1 MHILLAEPTVP
12 QKLPASPGILLRPI
26 NIHNG
31 VIAFPY
37 KDPLR
42 RADPY
47 NPLPSEAEIRCRRC
61 GTWVLQKIEMDLTLY
76 LHTIMSSKTFTRW
89 TEEERRAHRRKQNAT
104 YQARKVENL
113 TPREKQVKEEERR
126 KRQATKQAMEQGEW
140 ISATVTIKVEKE
152 EKKATKVAK
161 NGFAALESD
170 EEKEVQ
176 ETKETWGKQ
185 KINWADSD
193 DE

>member
-1 MHILLAEPTVP
+1 M
-12 QKLPASPGILLRPI
+12 
-26 NIHNG
+26 N
-31 VIAFPY
+31 
-37 KDPLR
+37 
-42 RADPY
+42 
-47 NPLPSEAEIRCRRC
+47 
-61 GTWVLQKIEMDLTLY
+61 LTLY
-76 LHTIMSSKTFTRW
+76 LHTTMSSKTFTRW
-89 TEEERRAHRRKQNAT
+89 TEEERRAHRRKQNAA
-104 YQARKVENL
+104 YQARKVEHL
-113 TPREKQVKEEERR
+113 TPREKQIKEEERR

-140 ISATVTIKVEKE
+140 VSATVTIKVEKE

-170 EEKEVQ
+170 EEETK